1 MRVKGRQA
9 AKPSISG
16 QSPKCPLNHP
26 KHRKTC
32 YAYSIDTQ
40 ALPEAFTTYY
50 VATELNDSLVTELE
64 SDSMFESLC
73 IFYTLSNDNIDYD
86 DIELGHL
93 VNDDMIPLLSS
104 EYSL

>member
-1 MRVKGRQA
+1 VSTK
-9 AKPSISG
+9 
-16 QSPKCPLNHP
+16 SPTAL
-26 KHRKTC
+26 KTC
-32 YAYSIDTQ
+32 YAYSIDSQ

-73 IFYTLSNDNIDYD
+73 VFYTLSNDSINYD

-93 VNDDMIPLLSS
+93 VNDDMTPLLSS